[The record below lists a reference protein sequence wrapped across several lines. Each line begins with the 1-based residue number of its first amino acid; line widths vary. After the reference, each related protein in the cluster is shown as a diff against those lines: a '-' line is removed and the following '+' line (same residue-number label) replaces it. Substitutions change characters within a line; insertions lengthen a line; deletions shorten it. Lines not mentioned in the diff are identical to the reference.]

1 MIPFSW
7 RRLHYLCIYIFD
19 NQFLFQACP
28 CASVADKWHGR
39 NQSYIQEA
47 QKPTLVHFCD
57 MWYVHTCTYQCYQV
71 IKHMLWR
78 LLGDKLCTRD
88 SGFAPQICFLSHW
101 WALRTSLSPF
111 RWRTIIS
118 IWISSVINGR
128 TQESPRELW
137 SCSQGRGLCHSHSLL
152 TSPIKGQWHHI

>member
-1 MIPFSW
+1 MCKWFHFHGGFIIYAFTSLTINSCFRHVHVLQW
-7 RRLHYLCIYIFD
+7 QISDMDEVNHTFRRHKSPHLYI
-19 NQFLFQACP
+19 
-28 CASVADKWHGR
+28 S
-39 NQSYIQEA
+39 
-47 QKPTLVHFCD
+47 
-57 MWYVHTCTYQCYQV
+57 YQCYQV

-101 WALRTSLSPF
+101 SALRTSLSPF

-118 IWISSVINGR
+118 IQISSVINGR